1 MSSEQSKNQTEQNV
15 ETAESV
21 EQAAQAQE
29 QAGVEP
35 EVITAEEAAEMDN
48 AELASAHA
56 RISELESQLE
66 AANQKVQDQKDSVV
80 RAQAEVENIRRRSAQ
95 DVEKAHKF
103 ALEKFVNELLPVID
117 NLERALGAADQ
128 ENETLKPMIEGVEL
142 TLKSFLSVV
151 EKFGVQE
158 VNPEGQP
165 FDPAK
170 HQAMGMQ
177 ESEEV
182 APNTVL
188 AVMQKG
194 YELNGRLIRPAM
206 VMIAKAKA

>member
-1 MSSEQSKNQTEQNV
+1 MSSEQPKNQTEQNV
-15 ETAESV
+15 DTAESV
-21 EQAAQAQE
+21 EQAPEAQQ
-29 QAGVEP
+29 QAAVEP
-35 EVITAEEAAEMDN
+35 EVITKDEAAKLDD

-66 AANQKVQDQKDSVV
+66 AANQKIQDQKDSVV

-95 DVEKAHKF
+95 DIEKAHKF

-142 TLKSFLSVV
+142 TLKSFLDVV
-151 EKFGVQE
+151 GKFGVQE

-177 ESEEV
+177 ENEEV

-194 YELNGRLIRPAM
+194 YELNGRLVRPAM

>member
-117 NLERALGAADQ
+117 NLERALGAVDQ
-128 ENETLKPMIEGVEL
+128 ENETIKPMIEGVEL